1 MLIGYTNPRTTKC
14 KWFHFNVTRPSVMFN
29 NSCKILKSFIHA
41 KKFGLRGKQWNT
53 EGNVDRDKKGGFR
66 KRTLRH
72 KREII
77 YCNNNEIIGENNS
90 TNFSMRS
97 KTDG

>member
-1 MLIGYTNPRTTKC
+1 
-14 KWFHFNVTRPSVMFN
+14 MFN

-41 KKFGLRGKQWNT
+41 KKFCLRGKQWNT
-53 EGNVDRDKKGGFR
+53 EGNVDRDKKGGLR

-77 YCNNNEIIGENNS
+77 HCNNNEIIGKNNS